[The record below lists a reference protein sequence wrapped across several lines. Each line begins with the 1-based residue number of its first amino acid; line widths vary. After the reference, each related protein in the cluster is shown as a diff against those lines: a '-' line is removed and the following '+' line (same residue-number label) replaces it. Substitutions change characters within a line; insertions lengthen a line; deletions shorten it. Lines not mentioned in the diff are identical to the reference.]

1 VYGHVQKFSPKIEAY
16 INALQYEKQAYEV
29 EVFPDFGALK
39 VEKGE
44 VIAFTGNTGG
54 SSGPHLH
61 FEIRNSASERAT
73 NPLLYGYDIKD
84 TNDPILVSVYA
95 YPLSEE
101 GTINQSNDQVK
112 LNFSKQSDGSFLAE
126 KVYAS
131 GTIGFGI
138 NAFDRQDSGLNQNGL
153 YAVQQLVNGKIYT
166 EYNLESFSFDETRY
180 INTLID
186 YKYYA
191 KNRRRIQRLYKT
203 PSNQMSIYKEIFNDG
218 KIDITEGL
226 SYSVE
231 IVLKDIKNNS
241 TKLIIPVE
249 GKNQTLRIL
258 KDEKKTDNFL
268 IVKKPNTYDLGGA
281 QVYFPADTFYEDFYI
296 NLKKGKDTVTIHNST
311 VPAHENF
318 TITFDTSKYADADLS
333 KLFIARLD
341 SKLRPNYT
349 TTYKR
354 GTTFSTRTRDLG
366 SYTLAKDTIA
376 PKIRANNFKE
386 KQWLSNYKYLSLT
399 ITDDLS
405 GVDTYKATLNG
416 KWILMEYEP
425 KKNMLTYNFDTNILD
440 QTECN
445 LEVIVTDNV
454 GNSTTFKS
462 TFFRK

>member
-1 VYGHVQKFSPKIEAY
+1 MKKTLFGFILFFVSLAIAQENYPQDSFRSPLDVPLILSGSFGELRNNHFHSGIDIKTQQREGLKAYAIAEGTVTRIKVSVWGYGKVIYIAHPNGYTSVYGHVQKFSPKIEAY

-84 TNDPILVSVYA
+84 TTDPILVSVYA

-203 PSNQMSIYKEIFNDG
+203 PSNQMSIYKEIFNNG

-249 GKNQTLRIL
+249 GKNQTLR
-258 KDEKKTDNFL
+258 K
-268 IVKKPNTYDLGGA
+268 
-281 QVYFPADTFYEDFYI
+281 
-296 NLKKGKDTVTIHNST
+296 
-311 VPAHENF
+311 EN
-318 TITFDTSKYADADLS
+318 
-333 KLFIARLD
+333 R
-341 SKLRPNYT
+341 
-349 TTYKR
+349 
-354 GTTFSTRTRDLG
+354 
-366 SYTLAKDTIA
+366 
-376 PKIRANNFKE
+376 
-386 KQWLSNYKYLSLT
+386 
-399 ITDDLS
+399 
-405 GVDTYKATLNG
+405 
-416 KWILMEYEP
+416 
-425 KKNMLTYNFDTNILD
+425 
-440 QTECN
+440 
-445 LEVIVTDNV
+445 
-454 GNSTTFKS
+454 
-462 TFFRK
+462 